1 MLRVILTIVQVFASL
16 AIIGLVLLQRGKGAD
31 AGAGF
36 GAGASGTVFG
46 ARGASTALSRATAI
60 FAAIFMINS
69 LLLTY
74 VGTRA
79 VAAPPKTILD
89 TIGDKA
95 AAKPGATQ
103 ITIPVPSAPSP
114 GETAPPSTPA
124 ASGADSGATGA
135 GASAPTATP
144 APATDAAPAPGSTA
158 QSPAQSSAPAQPAP
172 ANAPSP
178 GPAPK

>member
-16 AIIGLVLLQRGKGAD
+16 AIIGLVLLQRGKGAE

-89 TIGDKA
+89 TIGEKADKA
-95 AAKPGATQ
+95 NATKPGVTQ
-103 ITIPVPSAPSP
+103 TIPAPDAP
-114 GETAPPSTPA
+114 AAGETAPTSTPP
-124 ASGADSGATGA
+124 GA
-135 GASAPTATP
+135 GTDATASTPPPPTP
-144 APATDAAPAPGSTA
+144 APAAAPATA
-158 QSPAQSSAPAQPAP
+158 PASAPAQPATGTP
-172 ANAPSP
+172 QPNGA
-178 GPAPK
+178 APK

>member
-16 AIIGLVLLQRGKGAD
+16 AIIGLVLLQRGKGAE

-89 TIGDKA
+89 TIGEKADKA
-95 AAKPGATQ
+95 NATKPGVTL
-103 ITIPVPSAPSP
+103 TTPAPAA
-114 GETAPPSTPA
+114 GETAPTSTPA
-124 ASGADSGATGA
+124 GA
-135 GASAPTATP
+135 GTDATASAPPAATP
-144 APATDAAPAPGSTA
+144 APAAAPVAAPA
-158 QSPAQSSAPAQPAP
+158 SAPAQP
-172 ANAPSP
+172 
-178 GPAPK
+178 PK

>member
-1 MLRVILTIVQVFASL
+1 LRVILTIVQVFASL
-16 AIIGLVLLQRGKGAD
+16 AIIGLVLLQRGKGAE

-36 GAGASGTVFG
+36 GSGASGTVFG

-103 ITIPVPSAPSP
+103 LTIPAPIAGETAPPSS

-135 GASAPTATP
+135 AASAPVATP
-144 APATDAAPAPGSTA
+144 APATDAAPAPT
-158 QSPAQSSAPAQPAP
+158 SPAQSSAPAQPAP
-172 ANAPSP
+172 ANAPA
-178 GPAPK
+178 APK